1 MDLGSIAAAAAAVLV
16 AVVFGTLHVVRRR
29 ARGRADEAALAENL
43 ALGRDLPRSLHPEVD
58 LDRCIGSLAC
68 VRSCPEGRVLGMV
81 KGHGALVRAD
91 ACIGHGRCAAGCP
104 VEAITLV
111 FGTARR
117 GVDLPELSP
126 EFETSRPGVHV
137 VGELGGMGLVRNAM
151 QQGLEVAEY
160 LADVLA
166 RRGVAPAGAVDLAIV
181 GAGPAGIA
189 TALGARQAGL
199 SFRLLE
205 QEAFGGSIAH
215 YPRRK
220 VVLTEP
226 VVLPYGG
233 RLSKK
238 RISREELLGAVTHI
252 VARAGITVE
261 ERVRVTGVEGAD
273 GDFTVLTE
281 KERVRARKVVLAV
294 GRRGTPRKLDVPGE
308 ELGKVVY
315 RLGEPEQYAGRR
327 VLVVGAG
334 DAAAEAAA
342 QLAEEGGCAEVALAA
357 RGPRL
362 TRARE
367 ASRSRVEA
375 LAAEGRLQVLLGTE
389 VVAVGASEVRL
400 RGPEGERAIPNDDVV
415 VCIGGELPLDLLG
428 KAGVTLRRYHGEAP
442 GGPGPAEAARARRA
456 RFRERLVL
464 TLLTLGAAAILVALV
479 WQGREYYPLDR
490 LARHRSPLHASLKPA
505 GTTGHWLG
513 IAATAVLLSNF
524 LYAARKRLP
533 ALADAGRIRS
543 WLHFHVFVGFTS
555 PLVIAFHAAFQ
566 SRNLVATAT
575 TVALAVVVVT
585 GLVGRFVYGVVHS
598 TKRLSPVGDP
608 RARRRKAFLASW
620 RALHGALAV
629 FLVAVIALHVAVAI
643 YLGYGVF
650 GR

>member
-1 MDLGSIAAAAAAVLV
+1 MDLGSIAAASAAVLV
-16 AVVFGTLHVVRRR
+16 AVVFGAWQVLRRR

-43 ALGRDLPRSLHPEVD
+43 ALGRDLPRSLHPVFD
-58 LDRCIGSLAC
+58 LERCIGSLAC
-68 VRSCPEGRVLGMV
+68 VQACPEGEIIGMV
-81 KGHGALVRAD
+81 KGHGALVRAE

-160 LADVLA
+160 LADILA

-181 GAGPAGIA
+181 GAGPAGVA

-205 QEAFGGSIAH
+205 QEVFGGSIAH

-220 VVLTEP
+220 VVMTEP

-233 RLSKK
+233 RLSK
-238 RISREELLGAVTHI
+238 RRLTREELLGAITHI

-261 ERVRVTGVEGAD
+261 ERVRVTGVEGED
-273 GDFTVLTE
+273 GDFTVLTDE
-281 KERVRARKVVLAV
+281 ERVRARKVVLAI
-294 GRRGTPRKLDVPGE
+294 GRRGTPRKLGVPGE

-334 DAAAEAAA
+334 DAAIEAAV
-342 QLAEEGGCAEVALAA
+342 QLAEEGGCAEVALAV

-362 TRARE
+362 ARARE
-367 ASRSRVEA
+367 ANRSRVEA
-375 LAAEGRLQVLLGTE
+375 LAAEGRVRILLETE
-389 VVAVGASEVRL
+389 VVEVLEEEVLL
-400 RGPEGERAIPNDDVV
+400 RGPGGAQAVPNDDLV
-415 VCIGGELPLDLLG
+415 VCVGGELPLDLLAR
-428 KAGVTLRRYHGEAP
+428 AGVSLRRYHGEVP
-442 GGPGPAEAARARRA
+442 GGPAPAQAAHARRA

-464 TLLTLGAAAILVALV
+464 SLLVLGGAALLAALA
-479 WQGREYYPLDR
+479 WHGREYYPLDR
-490 LARHRSPLHASLKPA
+490 LARLRSPLHASLKPA
-505 GTTGHWLG
+505 GSAGHWIG
-513 IAATAVLLSNF
+513 IAATVVLLSNF
-524 LYAARKRLP
+524 LYAARKRAP
-533 ALADAGRIRS
+533 VLADAGRIRS
-543 WLHFHVFVGFTS
+543 WLHFHVFVGFMS

-575 TVALAVVVVT
+575 TVSLTVVVLT
-585 GLVGRFVYGVVHS
+585 GVVGRFVYGVVHS

-629 FLVAVIALHVAVAI
+629 FLVAVIALHVAVAL